1 MSQEERYNFLERLK
15 QSTKRTAQVFIME
28 KSEVR
33 TALDGAAKQGF
44 HGGAC
49 IPAQGRDAFL
59 VLGMD
64 REAVSTLLE
73 TVKSEHGSPVRHG
86 VAGAVV
92 GAVAMWAGL
101 AYS

>member
-1 MSQEERYNFLERLK
+1 MEERYNFLESLK

-28 KSEVR
+28 KNEVR
-33 TALDGAAKQGF
+33 AAREGARKQGL

-49 IPAQGRDAFL
+49 VPPQSKDAFL

-64 REAVSTLLE
+64 REAVDTLLDKV
-73 TVKSEHGSPVRHG
+73 TSEHGSAVKHG